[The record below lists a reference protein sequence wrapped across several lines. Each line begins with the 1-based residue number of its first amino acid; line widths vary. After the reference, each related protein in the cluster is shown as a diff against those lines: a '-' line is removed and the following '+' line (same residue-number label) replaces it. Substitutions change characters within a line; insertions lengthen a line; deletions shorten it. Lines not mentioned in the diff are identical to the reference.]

1 MSEKTEQPSP
11 KRVRDAQ
18 KEGQY
23 LISKEASSLAVLF
36 SVTTALFLFRAPIA
50 DLLIHETE
58 QVLTLALQPI
68 DEALPSILRLVLL
81 FTAVVSGV
89 ACGASIVAAVISGLA
104 QTGLVFNAAKLKKGF
119 QSLNV
124 VNNAKQIFSKRN
136 LFTLGLNL
144 VKIIVIGTTVYL
156 VVRAKLGD
164 FVASLYCGL
173 PCSMELVGEA
183 FVWLL
188 ASVISVFVPI
198 AVLDYLAQKHFYLKE
213 LRMSKD
219 EVKQEFKETE
229 GNPEIK
235 GHRKQLHQ
243 EVLNSSMLDRV
254 RKKATLVVKNP
265 THYAVALFHD
275 DEEMPLPQVI
285 GKGEGPLALEIIAL
299 AEREGIPVYENVL
312 LAHGLYGEIEIGHNI
327 TSAFIAP
334 VIEALRY
341 VEMVKGERR

>member
-1 MSEKTEQPSP
+1 MSEKTEQPSS
-11 KRVRDAQ
+11 KRIRDAR

-23 LISKEASSLAVLF
+23 LISKEVSSLAVLF
-36 SVTTALFLFRAPIA
+36 GVTIALFLFRAPIA
-50 DLLIHETE
+50 DLLVHETE

-68 DEALPSILRLVLL
+68 DEALPSILRLTLL
-81 FTAVVSGV
+81 FACAVSGI
-89 ACGASIVAAVISGLA
+89 ACGASIIAAVVSGIA
-104 QTGLVFNAAKLKKGF
+104 QTGLVFNAAKLTKGF

-136 LFTLGLNL
+136 LFTLGLNII
-144 VKIIVIGTTVYL
+144 KIAVIGTTVYL

-164 FVASLYCGL
+164 FVDSVYCGL
-173 PCSMELVGEA
+173 PCSMELAGEA

-188 ASVISVFVPI
+188 AAVIGVFLPI
-198 AVLDYLAQKHFYLKE
+198 AVLDYLAQRYFYLKE

-243 EVLNSSMLDRV
+243 EVLNSSMLDGV
-254 RKKATLVVKNP
+254 RKKATLVIKNP

-275 DEEMPLPQVI
+275 DEEMPLPQVV

-299 AEREGIPVYENVL
+299 AEREGIPVYENVA
-312 LAHGLYGEIEIGHNI
+312 LARGLYGEIELGRNI

-334 VIEALRY
+334 VVEALRY
-341 VEMVKGERR
+341 VEMVKGERL

>member
-1 MSEKTEQPSP
+1 MSEKTEQPSS
-11 KRVRDAQ
+11 KRIRDAR

-23 LISKEASSLAVLF
+23 LISKEVSSLAVLF
-36 SVTTALFLFRAPIA
+36 GVTVALFLFRAPIM
-50 DLLIHETE
+50 DLLVHETE

-68 DEALPSILRLVLL
+68 NEALPSILRLVLL
-81 FTAVVSGV
+81 FAGAVSGI
-89 ACGASIVAAVISGLA
+89 ACGASIVATIISGVA
-104 QTGLVFNAAKLKKGF
+104 QTGPVFNAAKLTKGL

-144 VKIIVIGTTVYL
+144 IKIAVIGTTVYL
-156 VVRAKLGD
+156 IVRAKFGD
-164 FVASLYCGL
+164 FVASVYCGL
-173 PCSMELVGEA
+173 PCSMELAGESFA
-183 FVWLL
+183 WLL
-188 ASVISVFVPI
+188 AAVIGVFLPI
-198 AVLDYLAQKHFYLKE
+198 ATLDYLAQRYFYLKE

-254 RKKATLVVKNP
+254 RKKATLVIKNP
-265 THYAVALFHD
+265 THYAVALFQD
-275 DEEMPLPQVI
+275 DEEMPLPQVV
-285 GKGEGPLALEIIAL
+285 GKGKGPLASEIIAL
-299 AEREGIPVYENVL
+299 AEREGIPVYENVA
-312 LAHGLYGEIEIGHNI
+312 LARGLYGEIELGRNI

-334 VIEALRY
+334 VVEALRY
-341 VEMVKGERR
+341 VEMVGGERR